1 MKKLTV
7 FVVAL
12 AMMFTSFVVM
22 PFAPAAYAETNV
34 NVAAVSYKIDGMTPS
49 SLPTTDAIRG
59 KSLVVTAT
67 FTVDTASS
75 ATVKIPVTVSA
86 ITDWGTVASITA
98 TVEFAAGATTAT
110 AQFTLASV
118 DTRYGHSDFGKFG
131 SYLKVS
137 IAGSASDYT
146 IDYTSDKIW
155 TAKEVTITG
164 INSSYDFEQNVT
176 LQGSV
181 KDASGNALTGKLR
194 IYHIG
199 TSFDP
204 NHYYLV
210 TTDVV
215 DGLYVIADFEFSK
228 TGYYEA
234 VFGDT
239 TSDINNDYYSIGAIS
254 FADAK
259 FVLESPTGNL
269 EQGSSYVF
277 KAKYYSVQHPY
288 TYPTGPIYV
297 YDQNF
302 TLITTI
308 SAEKVHDSEVGG
320 YIAYYAKVISI
331 PAGVTGIYIVAPSH
345 SDNPSNTFYMTVLAT
360 YVVNPKSASYSIDRT
375 ELPGFVGAPTTAIT
389 DQNVNL
395 VAKDS
400 AGNGINGT
408 LYYTI
413 QFFNNGVEQTSKAVS
428 GTSALASG
436 ATSLTIDAN
445 KLVDLGE
452 GNDYVIISG
461 NVVDASGYIY
471 TSFSFKLPVLII
483 KGVVVISDLGSA
495 VNVGTTNFN
504 FTLMKK
510 DGLAT
515 GTFTLYYAL
524 LKAPEGTTG
533 MPIVPSDVTDVKA
546 WLKEHGIK
554 VVSATTP
561 EVSIPASFSAVQA
574 GDVEVVAYV
583 VLTDENETSEAY
595 KTFGTYVQGWNVTGA
610 VEAVYGQSVT
620 IKLKVT
626 DTEGVSIN
634 NAKVELYVKEPGVN
648 MVPDVFAYASG
659 YSHNYAT
666 LAIEGRSTNI
676 LNGTYDFNAAYPDV
690 SFVANKATTVY
701 AKVYAYNETTDAYDK
716 LMAVDVPVVVINPA
730 EDITVKEN
738 GEIVPGVESNF
749 SIDVSG
755 IPSGVTY
762 TMTIYDANGTPV
774 LGSPFAGLTVT
785 SYPFVAA
792 VLPYGDYK
800 IVVKTDD
807 GNHVGYATFEVK
819 PVDVSA
825 NKDTLTAGLKY
836 TIAGSLAYN
845 GDAYTGAIYE
855 LKAYDANNVV
865 TTLVTTAAADAD
877 NEFSLGPVAVSSDYV
892 KLVLVVKRNG
902 VEVAEKDFAVAPISI
917 KVKDING
924 DYVDAANDVIVG
936 YAGAKFTFEG
946 KVTEADGTPI
956 AGAVVKVKVA
966 GVISSIVSTD
976 DEGKFAV
983 ILKPMAVSYI
993 DFSIERSD
1001 FIAPFEREV
1010 AVAMDREVPTIQ
1022 ITEPADISKPI
1033 QTQEGSIKIAGTVSD
1048 NVGVDRIIVIVNGV
1062 PAKVVVPVAG
1072 YFSTVVDLEPGTNTI
1087 VLKVYDLNGNEAQ
1100 SDVIT
1105 VEYNEPVDDQ
1115 APSINITAPVIP
1127 EGMVVY
1133 ETDQPV
1139 IVVKGTVEDEG
1150 TGVKAVYVNG
1160 EPVDLIGNSFAKKVA
1175 LTEGANNIEVVA
1187 IDYAGNIS
1195 KASITVV
1202 YDPYLGKLVI
1212 ELAPGSQFYKV
1223 NGETKVMDV
1232 APFINDA
1239 GRTMV
1244 PVRFI
1249 AEAMGLAVQ
1258 WDGEKRQVIITGE
1271 GTEVVLTIDSNI
1283 AMVDG
1288 TPVKMD
1294 SKAVIV
1300 DGRTFVP
1307 LRFVA
1312 EAFGFDVQWNAPVV
1326 ILIKEK

>member
-22 PFAPAAYAETNV
+22 PFAPAAYAETP
-34 NVAAVSYKIDGMTPS
+34 VSTYLDFAEIGGIDVDD
-49 SLPTTDAIRG
+49 LPVTDAIRG
-59 KSLVVTAT
+59 KSLDAHLYFELEDAVTS
-67 FTVDTASS
+67 TVE
-75 ATVKIPVTVSA
+75 IPVDVKVE
-86 ITDWGTVASITA
+86 TDWGVITTTTA
-98 TVEFAAGATTAT
+98 TVIFENGSDEAYLDLSFA
-110 AQFTLASV
+110 SI
-118 DTRYGHSDFGKFG
+118 DTRKGASDLGVFG
-131 SYLKVS
+131 SSLKISVAGTASDYVISDVLTIWNADKVS
-137 IAGSASDYT
+137 ISGFQ
-146 IDYTSDKIW
+146 
-155 TAKEVTITG
+155 
-164 INSSYDFEQNVT
+164 SSYDFEQNVT

-181 KDASGNALTGKLR
+181 KDASGNALTGTLAVV
-194 IYHIG
+194 HLG
-199 TSFDP
+199 TSLDP
-204 NHYYLV
+204 DFAIEAS
-210 TTDVV
+210 TPVV
-215 DGLYVIADFEFSK
+215 SGLYVYADFGFDK

-234 VFGDT
+234 VFADSP
-239 TSDINNDYYSIGAIS
+239 SDLADGYYSVGARS
-254 FADAK
+254 FVDAK
-259 FVLESPTGNL
+259 FELLSPTGDL
-269 EQGSSYVF
+269 EQGASYVF
-277 KAKYYSVQHPY
+277 KAKYYSVQDPY
-288 TYPTGPIYV
+288 TLPKGPLYL
-297 YDQNF
+297 YDQDFN
-302 TLITTI
+302 LIDTI
-308 SAEKVHDSEVGG
+308 AEQDVTDASGVTV
-320 YIAYYAKVISI
+320 AYYAKVITI
-331 PAGVTGIYIVAPSH
+331 GAGVTGIYVVSPASTDTPTGKFYSTILT
-345 SDNPSNTFYMTVLAT
+345 TFTVK
-360 YVVNPKSASYSIDRT
+360 PKDASYAIDRT
-375 ELPGFVGAPTTAIT
+375 ELPGFVGAPTAAIT
-389 DQNVNL
+389 DQTINFSV
-395 VAKDS
+395 KDA
-400 AGNGINGT
+400 AGNGLTGV
-408 LYYTI
+408 LYYTV
-413 QFFNNGVEQTSKAVS
+413 QFYNNGVVQAAKTEVGALAVS
-428 GTSALASG
+428 GG
-436 ATSLTIDAN
+436 YGSLTIAAS
-445 KLVDLGE
+445 KLADLGE
-452 GNDYVIISG
+452 GNDYVTIT
-461 NVVDASGYIY
+461 GYFKDGAGY
-471 TSFSFKLPVLII
+471 LYKAYSFKLPVLII
-483 KGVVVISDLGSA
+483 KGVVLTSDLGSS
-495 VNVGTTNFN
+495 VYVGTTNFN
-504 FTLMKK
+504 FKLLKK

-546 WLKEHGIK
+546 WLKEHGTK

-561 EVSIPASFSAVQA
+561 EVSIPASFKAVQA
-574 GDVEVVAYV
+574 GDVEVAAYV

-595 KTFGTYVQGWNVTGA
+595 ETFSTYVKGYNVEGA
-610 VEAVYGQSVT
+610 VEVTYGQPVS
-620 IKLKVT
+620 IKLRVT
-626 DTEGVSIN
+626 DTNGTPIN
-634 NAKVELYVKEPGVN
+634 NAKVVLYVNDPTVN
-648 MVPDVFAYASG
+648 MVPDVFGWQPG
-659 YSHNYAT
+659 YSGT
-666 LAIEGRSTNI
+666 WSTIYLNGQTKNI
-676 LNGTYDFNAAYPDV
+676 LNGTYDFNAYLGYRIDFTAK
-690 SFVANKATTVY
+690 KAITVY
-701 AKVYAYNETTDAYDK
+701 AKVYDAYGH
-716 LMAVDVPVVVINPA
+716 LMAVDVPVVVIKPA

-749 SIDVSG
+749 SIDVAG
-755 IPSGVTY
+755 VPAGVTY
-762 TMTIYDANGTPV
+762 TMTIYDKYGTPV
-774 LGSPFAGLTVT
+774 LGSPFVGLTVT

-792 VLPYGDYK
+792 VLPYGNYK

-807 GNHVGYATFEVK
+807 GNHVGYGSFEVK
-819 PVDVSA
+819 PVDVTA
-825 NKDTLTAGLKY
+825 NKDVLTAGLKY
-836 TIAGSLAYN
+836 TIAGSLTYN

-855 LKAYDANNVV
+855 LKAFDANNVGTPLI
-865 TTLVTTAAADAD
+865 TTSAADAD

-924 DYVDAANDVIVG
+924 DYVDANSDVIVG

-946 KVTEADGTPI
+946 KVAEADGTPI

-983 ILKPMAVSYI
+983 MLKPMAVSYI
-993 DFSIERSD
+993 DFSIARSD

-1010 AVAMDREVPTIQ
+1010 AVAMDREAPTIQ

-1087 VLKVYDLNGNEAQ
+1087 VLKAYDLNGNEAQ

-1105 VEYNEPVDDQ
+1105 VEYTEPVDDQ
-1115 APSINITAPVIP
+1115 APTINITAPVIP
-1127 EGMVVY
+1127 EGMLVY

-1139 IVVKGTVEDEG
+1139 VVVKGTVSDEG

-1160 EPVDLIGNSFAKKVA
+1160 EQVDLIGDTFAKKVE
-1175 LTEGANNIEVVA
+1175 LTQGSNDIEVVA
-1187 IDYAGNIS
+1187 IDYAGNIA
-1195 KASITVV
+1195 KTSITVV
-1202 YDPYLGKLVI
+1202 YDPYLNKLVI

-1258 WDGEKRQVIITGE
+1258 WNPEKRQVVITGE
-1271 GTEVVLTIDSNI
+1271 ETEVILTIDSCI

-1294 SKAVIV
+1294 SKAIIV

-1312 EAFGFDVQWNAPVV
+1312 EAFGFEVQWNAPV
-1326 ILIKEK
+1326 ITLIKQK